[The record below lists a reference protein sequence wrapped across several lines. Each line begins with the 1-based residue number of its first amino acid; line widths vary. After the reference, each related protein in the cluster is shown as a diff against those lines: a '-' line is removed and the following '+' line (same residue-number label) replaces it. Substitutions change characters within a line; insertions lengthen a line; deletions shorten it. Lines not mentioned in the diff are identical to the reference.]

1 MLQIDLPAPVH
12 SLLASCIEKQAHIL
26 RISVDLRTGGTIRAC
41 GMCYQL
47 HKFREY
53 LATLLSNQ
61 ARLFQPMTQ
70 GSLPQEQPSQVQI
83 PEPVNP
89 QLQEYKAAPHSQSP
103 PLPQPPPDARVIPN
117 LSSDILLLMPKLP
130 YVSVAGVQYRPREG
144 LVFFASD
151 PQGAYSDA
159 FIEAYQKVM
168 QTLKS
173 TEIPIKA
180 EYPREEVRSMVAS
193 YNQRYNQCHFLFNE
207 LNSTMKIVSASSRQ
221 FEQAKK
227 FLTDIFCRPVVQ
239 TIEKFTFAKGRSL
252 TVKNGNIVEEKC
264 SVIVNAAN
272 SQLNHGGGV
281 AGALNDASNGELQR
295 HSDKHTAHCGPV
307 PVGNVVQTMAGGR
320 LKCKFVLHAVG
331 PNAHEPGMEE
341 QTCYQL
347 IQQATTNALR
357 AAQKLN
363 AASIAF
369 PALSTG
375 IYGVSRS
382 TAAKAMINA
391 IEEFKYVKQALLT
404 DIRIVIIDTPTY
416 TWFAQEVV
424 LKRNQSLQGSTNGA
438 TATAAAAAAAAA
450 ASQSSPPALGGDN
463 KHVKAEKGDLVS
475 QTPGAESPST
485 KEKNSKPIT
494 SQPGSNPP
502 PGFQS
507 DANNHS
513 TANNTA
519 AKQYTQA
526 VTGPENSTSAGKSSL
541 PKSQSSQGNA
551 GNHKAGG
558 KHLAATFVNKNEQAV
573 TTTPSKDVTTTATT
587 VPPDASSQPQ
597 SKTI

>member
-1 MLQIDLPAPVH
+1 MLQVDVPTPVH
-12 SLLASCIEKQAHIL
+12 SLLASCIEKQAHLL
-26 RISVDLRTGGTIRAC
+26 RISVDLRTVGTIRAY

-61 ARLFQPMTQ
+61 ARLFQPVTQ

-83 PEPVNP
+83 PEQVNP

-144 LVFFASD
+144 LVFFVSD

-193 YNQRYNQCHFLFNE
+193 YNQRYNQCHFSFNE
-207 LNSTMKIVSASSRQ
+207 LNSIMKIVSASSRQ

-227 FLTDIFCRPVVQ
+227 FLTDIFCRPAVKD
-239 TIEKFTFAKGRSL
+239 IEKFTFSDGRLL
-252 TVKNGNIVEEKC
+252 TVKKANIVEEKC
-264 SVIVNAAN
+264 VVIVNAAN

-281 AGALNDASNGELQR
+281 AGALNEASSGELQR
-295 HSDKHTAHCGPV
+295 HSDKYTSHYGTV
-307 PVGNVVQTMAGGR
+307 PVGDVAQTSAGGR

-331 PNAHEPGMEE
+331 PDARELGMND
-341 QTCYQL
+341 QKCYQL

-357 AAQKLN
+357 AAQKLS

-375 IYGVSRS
+375 IYGVNRN
-382 TAAKAMINA
+382 TAAKAMINV
-391 IEEFKYVKQALLT
+391 IEEFKYVKKTALN

-424 LKRNQSLQGSTNGA
+424 MKRNQSLQGSTNGA
-438 TATAAAAAAAAA
+438 TAAAAA
-450 ASQSSPPALGGDN
+450 ASQSSPPAPGGDN
-463 KHVKAEKGDLVS
+463 KHGKAEKGDLVS
-475 QTPGAESPST
+475 QIPGAESPST

-507 DANNHS
+507 DANN
-513 TANNTA
+513 ANNTA

-526 VTGPENSTSAGKSSL
+526 VSGPENSTSAGKSGL

-558 KHLAATFVNKNEQAV
+558 KHLAATFANKNEQVAA
-573 TTTPSKDVTTTATT
+573 TTPSKDVTTTATT
-587 VPPDASSQPQ
+587 APPDASSQPQ
-597 SKTI
+597 SKTIYY